1 MSSQLSPAPQLR
13 HRIPRIAEA
22 AVERARLT
30 VVPRGRTQAARVP
43 FVVLVSLLLVG
54 GVVGLLLF
62 NTSMQQ
68 SSFATT
74 ALEHQAQTLS
84 AREET
89 LRMDLERL
97 RDPQR
102 LAESAQRGG
111 MVPPPASVCFLHP
124 DGKITGTC
132 APATAADAF
141 PISTPPPSKP
151 AVLTPE
157 PVIERVADRP
167 GDTGGGNA
175 TGDATDGRTGSH
187 QQQQSQ
193 QNQQQQQGTAGNQA
207 RTR

>member
-102 LAESAQRGG
+102 LAESAQRSG

-132 APATAADAF
+132 GAGHRRG
-141 PISTPPPSKP
+141 
-151 AVLTPE
+151 
-157 PVIERVADRP
+157 RVPDQHA
-167 GDTGGGNA
+167 A
-175 TGDATDGRTGSH
+175 TGQAGGAHAGSGDRARRQPAGRHG
-187 QQQQSQ
+187 
-193 QNQQQQQGTAGNQA
+193 
-207 RTR
+207 RR